1 MPPAPPCS
9 GWTEWG
15 KWLALITMTLDHV
28 ARYLLV
34 PAGHG
39 QALWIMETAGRI
51 AFPLFAAM
59 VAWHALYDTSRHW
72 RYTRRLLIIGL
83 VAQLPFMLLTGG
95 LALNVCF
102 TLALGL
108 MLACTTRALMREAA
122 WNPATVLRHV
132 LLAAVGL
139 FLWYAVGP
147 RLEYGRDGVLIIPAF
162 MLAQYLLVNYP
173 RLTAALGCLPVCW
186 LATQLNDSTPAL
198 FFTCAT
204 TLFVLVI
211 AARGGHDVPRL
222 PPRATLPRW
231 LWRSWYPG
239 HLGIIVALVVVQ

>member
-1 MPPAPPCS
+1 MTHIQHAPPCS

-34 PAGHG
+34 PAGHD
-39 QALWIMETAGRI
+39 QALWVMDTAGRI

-95 LALNVCF
+95 LVLNVCF

-132 LLAAVGL
+132 LLVAAGL
-139 FLWYAVGP
+139 LLWLAAGP
-147 RLEYGRDGVLIIPAF
+147 RSGEGNGPAD
-162 MLAQYLLVNYP
+162 
-173 RLTAALGCLPVCW
+173 TA
-186 LATQLNDSTPAL
+186 PA
-198 FFTCAT
+198 
-204 TLFVLVI
+204 
-211 AARGGHDVPRL
+211 
-222 PPRATLPRW
+222 
-231 LWRSWYPG
+231 
-239 HLGIIVALVVVQ
+239 